1 MFTKQQQQLLAEFLI
16 NNRAP
21 LALIEPL
28 ATPSVLCI
36 ADVDGK
42 RALHW
47 ALEHHDDPEVIKL
60 VISRLPPALVTV
72 VGDVRI
78 WEFFKDLPA
87 ENRSSNDVEIHGLL
101 VYSYVAYKQH
111 RFPRLIE
118 LCGTSDALEALVA
131 AHSEDGLPL
140 FVLCYR
146 KSWYKVLAGIK
157 QLAPRL
163 QSTSSS
169 TRTRQEPLRL
179 NKRPSGR
186 RLLRCWR
193 ACSIWPSWTP
203 RRGTSWTSP
212 TFTSAFLC
220 TSSPSDTSIPPPS
233 SSWSAFTPTPCS
245 SEISTTRLPRTAPS
259 SSTRATL
266 SSPSCRPSPLLTST
280 ATTSP

>member
-1 MFTKQQQQLLAEFLI
+1 MDANQQHLETLI
-16 NNRAP
+16 TAFRDNASVSHV
-21 LALIEPL
+21 APL

-36 ADVDGK
+36 TDADGK
-42 RALHW
+42 RALNW
-47 ALEHHDDPEVIKL
+47 ALKLQDDPKVIKL
-60 VISRLPPALVTV
+60 LISFDPQALVSV
-72 VGDVRI
+72 VCGVCV
-78 WEFFKDLPA
+78 WVWFNSMPA
-87 ENRSSNDVEIHGLL
+87 ENRFGNHNEVYRLL
-101 VYSYVAYKQH
+101 CDCYNAFKQH

-245 SEISTTRLPRTAPS
+245 
-259 SSTRATL
+259 
-266 SSPSCRPSPLLTST
+266 
-280 ATTSP
+280 